1 MKKYITALS
10 LLTLVLMLSFG
21 LNGFTQAESPVKW
34 AFSCKKIGAGSYEMH
49 LTATID
55 EGWHTYSQTTPEG
68 GPRPTAIHFTSSPL
82 LTIDGKPKEVGKME
96 QHAEPLFGV
105 DVKQFSDKVD
115 FVQTVKVKGSAKT
128 TVTGTINFMVC
139 NDHEC
144 LPPATQTFSIALK

>member
-1 MKKYITALS
+1 MKKYIVA
-10 LLTLVLMLSFG
+10 VWMVIV
-21 LNGFTQAESPVKW
+21 GFYGFSQEEKPVKW
-34 AFSCKKIGAGSYEMH
+34 AFSCKKINTSSYEVH

-55 EGWHTYSQTTPEG
+55 EGWHTYSQTTPDG

-82 LTIDGKPKEVGKME
+82 LTIDGKPKEVGKLE

-128 TVTGTINFMVC
+128 TVKGTIEFMVC

-144 LPPATQTFSIALK
+144 KPPATQSFAIALK